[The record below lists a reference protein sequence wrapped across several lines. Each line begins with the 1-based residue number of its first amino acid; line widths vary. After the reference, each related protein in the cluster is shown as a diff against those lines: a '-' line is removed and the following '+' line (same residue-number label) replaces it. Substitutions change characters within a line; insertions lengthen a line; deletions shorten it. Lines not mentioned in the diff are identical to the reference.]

1 MSEYLSR
8 GHINQRRRGAFGGKE
23 GKKENSFSL
32 QVSPRISLKS
42 TLWWNSRRI
51 RFSLSPSLYE
61 MGVRFVETNLL
72 FSSPNSGR
80 APNSPTRKKKYCKWV
95 LSPSSPKMV
104 SEDGIGNIGSENHF
118 STSPLTRASNCFSY
132 VKVRWKTKT
141 LLFFSMQ
148 SDKKERNPNNFPHK
162 CIHPPEPF
170 VVFFHC
176 CLKTH
181 GAFCETCP
189 AHDFPSPPLSLDR
202 GTLPPLL
209 NPYPSP

>member
-104 SEDGIGNIGSENHF
+104 SEEGIGNIGSENHF
-118 STSPLTRASNCFSY
+118 STSPLTQACNCFSY
-132 VKVRWKTKT
+132 VKGGKPKP
-141 LLFFSMQ
+141 FS
-148 SDKKERNPNNFPHK
+148 SFLCRATRKKERNPNNFPPQVHSSPGT
-162 CIHPPEPF
+162 I
-170 VVFFHC
+170 
-176 CLKTH
+176 
-181 GAFCETCP
+181 FC
-189 AHDFPSPPLSLDR
+189 F
-202 GTLPPLL
+202 LP
-209 NPYPSP
+209 